1 MTQTK
6 SLTTITRSELAA
18 HLAELKQSGKVFSVT
33 FTKKDGSERKMVS
46 RFGVTKHLAGGV
58 ATYNGKENNLNN
70 VGVYEM
76 VQDIQGKFAEG
87 QYRCF
92 AMDRVKSIKISGKIM
107 EVK

>member
-1 MTQTK
+1 MTETK
-6 SLTTITRSELAA
+6 SLTTITRSELAD

-46 RFGVTKHLAGGV
+46 RFGVTKYLTGGV
-58 ATYNGKENNLNN
+58 ATYNGKDNNLNN

-76 VQDIQGKFAEG
+76 VQDIQGKFTEG
-87 QYRCF
+87 CYRCF
-92 AMDRVKSIKISGKIM
+92 SMDRVKSIKISGKTM